1 MKENKQPRVKILVAC
16 HKADPNIRQDDIYMP
31 IQGGQSAPPR
41 TRPRIPMRQHRRQHL
56 REKRLLLRAH
66 RPLLGMEKSQGHRLH
81 RPLPLPPLF

>member
-16 HKADPNIRQDDIYMP
+16 HKADT
-31 IQGGQSAPPR
+31 GGQSAPPR